1 MTSAQLE
8 PSAHAPCTSTTLRA
22 SAGFAARA
30 DAPAAK
36 SVAESILMAT
46 TATVQSVFFFDPWMY
61 FSTALRRFLI
71 VTLLFELMH
80 GGSRVRSATLRR
92 SMRGGHE
99 STELSVSGP
108 QPHVSALRLSR
119 SGGHQMLFG
128 SAASEDCQSMLVFS
142 SGER

>member
-22 SAGFAARA
+22 SAGLAARA

-61 FSTALRRFLI
+61 FFTALRLR
-71 VTLLFELMH
+71 T
-80 GGSRVRSATLRR
+80 SA
-92 SMRGGHE
+92 RGLPLNPTGD
-99 STELSVSGP
+99 P
-108 QPHVSALRLSR
+108 FA
-119 SGGHQMLFG
+119 
-128 SAASEDCQSMLVFS
+128 
-142 SGER
+142 

>member
-22 SAGFAARA
+22 SAGLAARA

-36 SVAESILMAT
+36 SVAESVLMAT
-46 TATVQSVFFFDPWMY
+46 TAAVQSVFFDPWMC
-61 FSTALRRFLI
+61 FFTALRRFPI

-80 GGSRVRSATLRR
+80 VRPKHSRVRSATLRR

-99 STELSVSGP
+99 S
-108 QPHVSALRLSR
+108 A
-119 SGGHQMLFG
+119 
-128 SAASEDCQSMLVFS
+128 
-142 SGER
+142 

>member
-36 SVAESILMAT
+36 SVAESVLMAT

-61 FSTALRRFLI
+61 FFTALRRFPI
-71 VTLLFELMH
+71 VTLLFEFDAWRPKH
-80 GGSRVRSATLRR
+80 SRVRSATLRR

-108 QPHVSALRLSR
+108 
-119 SGGHQMLFG
+119 
-128 SAASEDCQSMLVFS
+128 
-142 SGER
+142 